1 MHGLTSSY
9 VITSLVTAPASSML
23 TTLANVKDELD
34 LVSTDTSNDAR
45 LTRFITEESDG
56 IARYCNRVFGFATWQ
71 AEFRPQRGVRGEGVR
86 AGVNPLKLPRWPLV
100 AAMSLFTG
108 NTYSTDLVDG
118 LSSTAG
124 LAAGQLISGPGI
136 PSGATIASV
145 NVGAASLQLS
155 TPATATAAAVSL
167 STGISVTETVADVVT
182 GLTAAT
188 DFEIDAGSM
197 LPGDEG
203 DSFLYRLDQNG
214 NPRSWPAA
222 KIIVVYQAGY
232 ELPNDNLPA
241 PAVAIPTNLEGAC
254 IRLVVWRFRAKGRD
268 PMLRARGQGADIGTE
283 QYWVG
288 AAPGSTGPYPN
299 EIMAVLE
306 NYRTPVVA

>member
-9 VITSLVTAPASSML
+9 VISTLVTPPASSLL

-34 LVSTDTSNDAR
+34 IVANDTSNNAR

-71 AEFRPQRGVRGEGVR
+71 DEFRPQRGVRGEGVR
-86 AGVNPLKLPRWPLV
+86 GSTNPLKLKRWPFAGAV
-100 AAMSLFTG
+100 IQFTG
-108 NTYSTDLVDG
+108 NTYSSNLVDG
-118 LSSTAG
+118 LSTTTG
-124 LAAGQLISGPGI
+124 LAVGQLMSGPGI
-136 PSGATIASV
+136 PAGTTIASI

-155 TPATATAAAVSL
+155 APAIATATGVSL
-167 STGISVTETVADVVT
+167 NTGISVAETIASNVS
-182 GLTAAT
+182 GLTAGK

-203 DSFLYRLDQNG
+203 NGFLYRLDQNG
-214 NPRSWPAA
+214 KPRTWPAT
-222 KIIVVYQAGY
+222 KIVVVYQAGY
-232 ELPNDNLPA
+232 ELPNDNLTA
-241 PAVAIPTNLEGAC
+241 PAVAIPSNLEGAC
-254 IRLVVWRFRAKGRD
+254 INLVVWRFRAKGRD
-268 PMLRARGQGADIGTE
+268 PMLRSRSQGGDIGTE

-288 AAPGSTGPYPN
+288 ATPGSTGPYPN
-299 EIMAVLE
+299 SIMAILD